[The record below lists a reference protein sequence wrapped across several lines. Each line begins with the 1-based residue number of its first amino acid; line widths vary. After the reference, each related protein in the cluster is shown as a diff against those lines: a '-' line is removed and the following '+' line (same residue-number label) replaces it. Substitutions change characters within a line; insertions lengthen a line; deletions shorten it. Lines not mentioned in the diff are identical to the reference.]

1 MAHERA
7 AGAGGG
13 GCSVGMGMGL
23 LQLRRPGSKV
33 MGTRTTDAWRLYW
46 PYFVKERTP
55 RGGGLLL
62 QSPSE
67 EAPGTYP
74 R

>member
-1 MAHERA
+1 
-7 AGAGGG
+7 
-13 GCSVGMGMGL
+13 MGL